1 MRPHYQQETHKT
13 FNANGTPNTH
23 IKSPNQLHKPDNQ
36 IRPVINNM
44 HAPSYKIAK
53 HIINKLN
60 GYLGHSNY
68 YNAKKSISLAEHITK
83 LKINE
88 NHKVI
93 I

>member
-1 MRPHYQQETHKT
+1 MKHFMQIELQIPTLRAQINYT
-13 FNANGTPNTH
+13 N
-23 IKSPNQLHKPDNQ
+23 LRNQ

-44 HAPSYKIAK
+44 NAPSYKIAK

>member
-1 MRPHYQQETHKT
+1 MEPQIPTLRAQINYT
-13 FNANGTPNTH
+13 N
-23 IKSPNQLHKPDNQ
+23 LRNQ
-36 IRPVINNM
+36 IRPVIKSMN
-44 HAPSYKIAK
+44 APSYKIAK

-60 GYLGHSNY
+60 GYLGLSNH
-68 YNAKKSISLAEHITK
+68 YNAENSINLAEDITK